1 MSEKGQSGAVLWGV
15 GLPTVHCFSIA
26 LCNLGRACFR
36 LLFASGSPASA
47 CILQAPECRTHP
59 TRAWVADVGQF
70 RFANLGGNE
79 VEQFDVEINFC
90 KRCRRAAIDPYLTV
104 IDRAKRVEHKTG
116 AFKDGHLDNLHIY

>member
-1 MSEKGQSGAVLWGV
+1 MSEKGPIGRRPV
-15 GLPTVHCFSIA
+15 GRGFADRSLFSIA

-104 IDRAKRVEHKTG
+104 IDRAKRVEHKTA
-116 AFKDGHLDNLHIY
+116 AFKD